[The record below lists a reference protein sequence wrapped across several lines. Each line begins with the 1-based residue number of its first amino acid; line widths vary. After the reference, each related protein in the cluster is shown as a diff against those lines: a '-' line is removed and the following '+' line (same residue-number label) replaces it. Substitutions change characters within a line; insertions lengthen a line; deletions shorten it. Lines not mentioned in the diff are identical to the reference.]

1 MNIVWTWDIVRRVI
15 EVLWLINIAFAVWTV
30 FRTRRDIA
38 STWAWL
44 LVLSVFPVIGFIAYL
59 FVGRKIS
66 NEDIFSIRS
75 EQESFRERLIARQ
88 EALLEKHQLLLQ
100 SGRLARA
107 RQLVSLS
114 SSLDDAIVTFNNRV
128 RVFIDGQKLFSEMI
142 RDLTT
147 LRTTFML
154 NFILSTRMNLVTGS

>member
-59 FVGRKIS
+59 FVVKYQMRIFLAFGVSRK
-66 NEDIFSIRS
+66 
-75 EQESFRERLIARQ
+75 A
-88 EALLEKHQLLLQ
+88 
-100 SGRLARA
+100 SG
-107 RQLVSLS
+107 S
-114 SSLDDAIVTFNNRV
+114 
-128 RVFIDGQKLFSEMI
+128 G
-142 RDLTT
+142 
-147 LRTTFML
+147 
-154 NFILSTRMNLVTGS
+154 